1 MKIFPVRLVNSDRI
15 KLAALVG
22 SVLLLIGIGVG
33 VNRVI
38 FEHVLSLNA
47 ESTAQAWADNLWINA
62 PELVEIVAG
71 RAPSASAEVELDRSL
86 RGSDVFRIRI
96 WDIEQHQLYYRGRM
110 LGATETKNIVED
122 CGPKRAREVLEGGV
136 CSILAM
142 ITLPGNPKHVGRVY
156 FPVLK
161 NGQTVGVLE
170 VYVDLT
176 SYVEKL
182 GKSFLAV
189 QALAALTALLAGS
202 IPLVL
207 VQRKMRA
214 HRAAQL
220 EAEFLAGHDPLTG
233 IPNRK
238 RVAEIAMGALA
249 LGRRNKSSVAAI
261 MLDLDRFKAV
271 NDDYGHAP
279 GDELLRQFARRI
291 RAAIREEDT
300 VARLGGDEFV
310 VLLVGIPQPNGVQ
323 AMAER
328 MLAAL
333 QQPYTILGM
342 RIACGT
348 SIGVAIAPDD
358 GEDWDHLLSSADAAL
373 YRSKATG
380 RNRICYFQ
388 RGMEEKLR
396 ERRRIELDMQ
406 KAMETQ
412 AFHLAYQPIFGVGSE
427 ELQGFEALLRWPE
440 GWAKHSPEEFIPIA
454 EDCGLMPELGAWVL
468 KKACAAAAQWKHP
481 LQISVNLSPV
491 QFRQGNILTVV
502 REALAESSLKP
513 ERLELEI
520 TESLW
525 IENTDAVLRQL
536 EELQRLGVMIAL
548 DDFGT
553 GYSSLKY
560 LWKFPF
566 NRVKIDRSFVEGSEH
581 DPKAAAIIDTITAL
595 GRALHLSI
603 SAEGVETDAQARKV
617 RESGCDAV
625 QGFLYSRPLT
635 ADQAW
640 QMVERM

>member
-1 MKIFPVRLVNSDRI
+1 
-15 KLAALVG
+15 
-22 SVLLLIGIGVG
+22 
-33 VNRVI
+33 
-38 FEHVLSLNA
+38 
-47 ESTAQAWADNLWINA
+47 
-62 PELVEIVAG
+62 VA
-71 RAPSASAEVELDRSL
+71 V
-86 RGSDVFRIRI
+86 
-96 WDIEQHQLYYRGRM
+96 
-110 LGATETKNIVED
+110 
-122 CGPKRAREVLEGGV
+122 
-136 CSILAM
+136 
-142 ITLPGNPKHVGRVY
+142 
-156 FPVLK
+156 
-161 NGQTVGVLE
+161 
-170 VYVDLT
+170 
-176 SYVEKL
+176 
-182 GKSFLAV
+182 
-189 QALAALTALLAGS
+189 
-202 IPLVL
+202 
-207 VQRKMRA
+207 
-214 HRAAQL
+214 
-220 EAEFLAGHDPLTG
+220 
-233 IPNRK
+233 
-238 RVAEIAMGALA
+238 
-249 LGRRNKSSVAAI
+249 I
-261 MLDLDRFKAV
+261 MLDMDRFKAV
-271 NDDYGHAP
+271 NDDYGHAT

-291 RAAIREEDT
+291 RATIREEDT

-310 VLLVGIPQPNGVQ
+310 VLLVGIPQSNGVQ

-348 SIGVAIAPDD
+348 SMGVAIAPGD

-373 YRSKATG
+373 YRAKATG
-380 RNRICYFQ
+380 RNRVCYFQ

-396 ERRRIELDMQ
+396 KRRRIELDMR
-406 KAMETQ
+406 KAMEMQ
-412 AFHLAYQPIFGVGSE
+412 AFHLVYQPIFKVGSKQ
-427 ELQGFEALLRWPE
+427 LQGFEALLRWPE
-440 GWAKHSPEEFIPIA
+440 GWAEHNPEEFIPVA

-468 KKACAAAAQWKHP
+468 KKACAAAAQWKHS

-491 QFRQGNILTVV
+491 QFRQGDIVEVV
-502 REALAESSLKP
+502 REALAEAGLKP
-513 ERLELEI
+513 ERLEVEI

-603 SAEGVETDAQARKV
+603 SAEGVETDAQAQKV